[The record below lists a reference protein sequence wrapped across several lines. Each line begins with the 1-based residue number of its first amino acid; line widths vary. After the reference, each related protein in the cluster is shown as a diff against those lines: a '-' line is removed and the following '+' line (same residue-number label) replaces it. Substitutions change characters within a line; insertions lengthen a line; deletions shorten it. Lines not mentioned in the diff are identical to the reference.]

1 MKNFK
6 KTRTALIISI
16 LCAAAMLT
24 ACGNGA
30 GSSKNTGN
38 SESSSEWWDT
48 SKEGMEEEET
58 TAAESDTKPAEAPA
72 ETTESTTEDSSEQ
85 ETSSA
90 TDSDSSQ
97 SSGDKNSNKSGN
109 GQNGGSNKNDNKDK
123 SDVAREEVE
132 NDIIIN
138 GERNH
143 HWGGLRWVKV
153 NGYEFDSIYITKH
166 LDLFMDCAQVQKTD
180 KIHYNP
186 SDDNDDVFFYGN
198 GYSAEGVDGCVYV
211 EVVPVIMGSLP
222 STDEV
227 DLSKPEGYY
236 LIRSLY
242 ANEDTPEEL
251 GVTFAGIK
259 IGDSKE
265 KIEKLYGAGGN
276 TNGYTYYAD
285 KEGALLL
292 TYDEDDKVKEM
303 YLFIDYEDYLKIKYT
318 ME

>member
-6 KTRTALIISI
+6 KTRTALIISA

-24 ACGNGA
+24 ACGNSA
-30 GSSKNTGN
+30 GSPKNTGN

-58 TAAESDTKPAEAPA
+58 TAAESDTKPAE
-72 ETTESTTEDSSEQ
+72 TTESTTEDSSEQ

-97 SSGDKNSNKSGN
+97 DSSQGGDKNSNKSGN
-109 GQNGGSNKNDNKDK
+109 GQNGSGNKNDNKDK
-123 SDVAREEVE
+123 SDTASEEVE

-198 GYSAEGVDGCVYV
+198 GYSAEGIDGCLYV

-265 KIEKLYGAGGN
+265 EIEKLYGAGGN

>member
-1 MKNFK
+1 MKV
-6 KTRTALIISI
+6 KTIIAAIMALTM
-16 LCAAAMLT
+16 CGAMVG
-24 ACGNGA
+24 CGNTNNEDSNSNDN
-30 GSSKNTGN
+30 SSTT
-38 SESSSEWWDT
+38 SSN
-48 SKEGMEEEET
+48 
-58 TAAESDTKPAEAPA
+58 
-72 ETTESTTEDSSEQ
+72 TTESTAEDSSEQ

-90 TDSDSSQ
+90 NDSDSSQ
-97 SSGDKNSNKSGN
+97 GSDK
-109 GQNGGSNKNDNKDK
+109 KDK
-123 SDVAREEVE
+123 SDIAHEEVE

-153 NGYEFDSIYITKH
+153 NGFEFDNIYIDKY
-166 LDLFMDCAQVQKTD
+166 LDVFMDYAQVQKTD

-186 SDDNDDVFFYGN
+186 SNDNDDVFFYGN

-211 EVVPVIMGSLP
+211 EVVPVVMGSRP
-222 STDEV
+222 STDDV

-265 KIEKLYGAGGN
+265 RVEGLYGAGGN

-303 YLFIDYEDYLKIKYT
+303 YLFVDYESYLKIKYT
-318 ME
+318 EE

>member
-6 KTRTALIISI
+6 KTRTVLIMSAV
-16 LCAAAMLT
+16 CAAAMLT
-24 ACGNGA
+24 ACGNH
-30 GSSKNTGN
+30 GSSSKSVN
-38 SESSSEWWDT
+38 SNESAIEWWEVT
-48 SKEGMEEEET
+48 KEGMKEEKT
-58 TAAESDTKPAEAPA
+58 TEAESTAITSEAA
-72 ETTESTTEDSSEQ
+72 TEASSEQ

-97 SSGDKNSNKSGN
+97 GNGKNSSG
-109 GQNGGSNKNDNKDK
+109 QNDGGDK
-123 SDVAREEVE
+123 SDKKNNSETREEVE

-153 NGYEFDSIYITKH
+153 NGFEFDNIYIDKY
-166 LDLFMDCAQVQKTD
+166 LDVFMDYAQVQKTD

-186 SDDNDDVFFYGN
+186 SNDNDDVFFYGN

-211 EVVPVIMGSLP
+211 EVVPVVMGSRP
-222 STDEV
+222 STDDV

-265 KIEKLYGAGGN
+265 RVEGLYGAGGN

-303 YLFIDYEDYLKIKYT
+303 YLFVDYESYLKIKYT
-318 ME
+318 KE

>member
-6 KTRTALIISI
+6 KTRTVLIMSAV
-16 LCAAAMLT
+16 CAAAMLT
-24 ACGNGA
+24 ACGNH
-30 GSSKNTGN
+30 GSSSKSVN
-38 SESSSEWWDT
+38 SNESTTEWWEVT
-48 SKEGMEEEET
+48 KEGMEEEET
-58 TAAESDTKPAEAPA
+58 TEAESTATTSEAA
-72 ETTESTTEDSSEQ
+72 TEDSSEQ
-85 ETSSA
+85 ETSSV

-97 SSGDKNSNKSGN
+97 SDNKSGKGGGGQNGSGDKSDKENKSET
-109 GQNGGSNKNDNKDK
+109 
-123 SDVAREEVE
+123 REEVE

-153 NGYEFDSIYITKH
+153 NGFEFDSIYIDKY
-166 LDLFMDCAQVQKTD
+166 LDVFMDCAQVQKTD

-198 GYSAEGVDGCVYV
+198 GYGAEGIDGCVYV
-211 EVVPVIMGSLP
+211 EVVPVVMGSRP
-222 STDEV
+222 STDDV

-265 KIEKLYGAGGN
+265 RVEGLYGAGGN

-303 YLFIDYEDYLKIKYT
+303 YLFVDYESYLKIKYT
-318 ME
+318 KE

>member
-6 KTRTALIISI
+6 KTRTVLIMSAV
-16 LCAAAMLT
+16 CAAAMLT
-24 ACGNGA
+24 ACGNH
-30 GSSKNTGN
+30 GSSSKSVN
-38 SESSSEWWDT
+38 SNESAIEWWEVT
-48 SKEGMEEEET
+48 KEGMKEEKT
-58 TAAESDTKPAEAPA
+58 TE
-72 ETTESTTEDSSEQ
+72 TESTAITSEAATEASSEQ

-97 SSGDKNSNKSGN
+97 GNGKNSSG
-109 GQNGGSNKNDNKDK
+109 QNDGGDK
-123 SDVAREEVE
+123 SDKKNNSETREEVE

-153 NGYEFDSIYITKH
+153 NGFEFDNIYIDKY
-166 LDLFMDCAQVQKTD
+166 LDVFMDYAQVQKTD

-186 SDDNDDVFFYGN
+186 SNDNDDVFFYGN

-211 EVVPVIMGSLP
+211 EVVPVVMGSRP
-222 STDEV
+222 STDDV

-265 KIEKLYGAGGN
+265 RVEGLYGAGGN

-303 YLFIDYEDYLKIKYT
+303 YLFVDYESYLKIKYT
-318 ME
+318 KE

>member
-6 KTRTALIISI
+6 KTRTVLIMSAV
-16 LCAAAMLT
+16 CAAAMLT
-24 ACGNGA
+24 ACGNH
-30 GSSKNTGN
+30 GSSSKSVN
-38 SESSSEWWDT
+38 SNESTTEWWEVT
-48 SKEGMEEEET
+48 KEGMEEEET
-58 TAAESDTKPAEAPA
+58 TEAESTAITSEA
-72 ETTESTTEDSSEQ
+72 TTEASSEQ

-97 SSGDKNSNKSGN
+97 GNGKSSSGQNGSGDKN
-109 GQNGGSNKNDNKDK
+109 DK
-123 SDVAREEVE
+123 KGKTENREEVE

-153 NGYEFDSIYITKH
+153 NGFEFDSIYIDKY
-166 LDLFMDCAQVQKTD
+166 LDVFMDCAQVQKTD

-198 GYSAEGVDGCVYV
+198 GYSAEGIDGCVYV
-211 EVVPVIMGSLP
+211 EVVPVVMGSRP
-222 STDEV
+222 STDDV

-265 KIEKLYGAGGN
+265 RVEGLYGAGGN

-303 YLFIDYEDYLKIKYT
+303 YLFVDYESYLKIKYT
-318 ME
+318 KE

>member
-1 MKNFK
+1 MKVK
-6 KTRTALIISI
+6 PIIAAIMALTM
-16 LCAAAMLT
+16 CGAMVG
-24 ACGNGA
+24 CGNTNNED
-30 GSSKNTGN
+30 SSTNDNSSNASFNT
-38 SESSSEWWDT
+38 
-48 SKEGMEEEET
+48 
-58 TAAESDTKPAEAPA
+58 A
-72 ETTESTTEDSSEQ
+72 ESTTDDSSEQ

-90 TDSDSSQ
+90 TDSENSQ
-97 SSGDKNSNKSGN
+97 GGSKNDGDQNGSGDN
-109 GQNGGSNKNDNKDK
+109 GKEDK
-123 SDVAREEVE
+123 PEINHEEVE

-138 GERNH
+138 GEKNH

-153 NGYEFDSIYITKH
+153 NGYDFDDIYITEH
-166 LDLFMDCAQVQKTD
+166 LDLFMECAQVKKTD
-180 KIHYNP
+180 KVHYNP
-186 SDDNDDVFFYGN
+186 SDDNDGVFFYGN
-198 GYSAEGVDGCVYV
+198 GYGAEGIDGCLYV

-303 YLFIDYEDYLKIKYT
+303 YLFVDYKDYLKIKYT
-318 ME
+318 EQ

>member
-1 MKNFK
+1 MKV
-6 KTRTALIISI
+6 KTIIAAIMALTM
-16 LCAAAMLT
+16 CGAMVG
-24 ACGNGA
+24 CGNTNNEDSNSNDN
-30 GSSKNTGN
+30 SSTT
-38 SESSSEWWDT
+38 SSN
-48 SKEGMEEEET
+48 
-58 TAAESDTKPAEAPA
+58 
-72 ETTESTTEDSSEQ
+72 TTESTAEASSEQ

-97 SSGDKNSNKSGN
+97 GNGKNNSGQNDGGDKSDK
-109 GQNGGSNKNDNKDK
+109 KDK
-123 SDVAREEVE
+123 SDIAHEEVE

-138 GERNH
+138 GEKNH
-143 HWGGLRWVKV
+143 HWSGLRWVKV
-153 NGYEFDSIYITKH
+153 NGFEFDNIYIDKY
-166 LDLFMDCAQVQKTD
+166 LDVFMDCAQVQKTD
-180 KIHYNP
+180 KIHCNP
-186 SDDNDDVFFYGN
+186 SNDNDDVFFYGN

-211 EVVPVIMGSLP
+211 EVVPVVMGSRP
-222 STDEV
+222 STDDV

-265 KIEKLYGAGGN
+265 RVEGLYGAGGN
-276 TNGYTYYAD
+276 TNGYTYYAN

-303 YLFIDYEDYLKIKYT
+303 YLFVDYESYLKIKYT
-318 ME
+318 EE

>member
-1 MKNFK
+1 MKV
-6 KTRTALIISI
+6 KTII
-16 LCAAAMLT
+16 AAIMTLTMCGAMVG
-24 ACGNGA
+24 CGNTNNEDSNSNDN
-30 GSSKNTGN
+30 SSTT
-38 SESSSEWWDT
+38 SSN
-48 SKEGMEEEET
+48 
-58 TAAESDTKPAEAPA
+58 
-72 ETTESTTEDSSEQ
+72 TTESTAEDSSEQ

-90 TDSDSSQ
+90 NDSDSSQ
-97 SSGDKNSNKSGN
+97 GSDK
-109 GQNGGSNKNDNKDK
+109 KDK
-123 SDVAREEVE
+123 SDIAHEEVE

-153 NGYEFDSIYITKH
+153 NGFEFDNIYIDKY
-166 LDLFMDCAQVQKTD
+166 LDVFMDCAQVQKTD

-186 SDDNDDVFFYGN
+186 SNDNDDVFFYGN

-211 EVVPVIMGSLP
+211 EVVPVVMGSRP
-222 STDEV
+222 STDDV

-265 KIEKLYGAGGN
+265 RVEGLYGAGGN

-303 YLFIDYEDYLKIKYT
+303 YLFVDYESYLKIKYT
-318 ME
+318 EE

>member
-6 KTRTALIISI
+6 KTRTVLIMSAI
-16 LCAAAMLT
+16 CAAAMLT
-24 ACGNGA
+24 ACGNR
-30 GSSKNTGN
+30 GSSSKSAN
-38 SESSSEWWDT
+38 SNESTIEWWEVT
-48 SKEGMEEEET
+48 KEGMKEEKT
-58 TAAESDTKPAEAPA
+58 TEAESTAITSEAV
-72 ETTESTTEDSSEQ
+72 TEASSEQ
-85 ETSSA
+85 ETSSS

-97 SSGDKNSNKSGN
+97 GNDKNSS
-109 GQNGGSNKNDNKDK
+109 GQNGGGYK
-123 SDVAREEVE
+123 SDKKNNSETREEVE

-153 NGYEFDSIYITKH
+153 NGFEFDNIYIDKY
-166 LDLFMDCAQVQKTD
+166 LDVFMDCAQVQKTD

-186 SDDNDDVFFYGN
+186 SNDNDDVFFYGN

-211 EVVPVIMGSLP
+211 EVVPVVMGSRP
-222 STDEV
+222 STDDV

-265 KIEKLYGAGGN
+265 RVEGLYGAGGN

-303 YLFIDYEDYLKIKYT
+303 YLFVDYESYLKIKYT
-318 ME
+318 KE

>member
-6 KTRTALIISI
+6 KTRTVLIMSAV
-16 LCAAAMLT
+16 CAAAMLT
-24 ACGNGA
+24 ACGNH
-30 GSSKNTGN
+30 GSSSKSVN
-38 SESSSEWWDT
+38 SNESTTEWWEVT
-48 SKEGMEEEET
+48 KEGMEEEET
-58 TAAESDTKPAEAPA
+58 TEAENTAITSEA
-72 ETTESTTEDSSEQ
+72 TTEASSEQ

-97 SSGDKNSNKSGN
+97 GNGKSSSGQNGSGDKNDK
-109 GQNGGSNKNDNKDK
+109 KDK
-123 SDVAREEVE
+123 TENREEVE

-153 NGYEFDSIYITKH
+153 NGFEFDSIYIDKY
-166 LDLFMDCAQVQKTD
+166 LDVFMDCAQVQKTD

-198 GYSAEGVDGCVYV
+198 GYSAEGIDGCVYV
-211 EVVPVIMGSLP
+211 EVVPVVMGSRP
-222 STDEV
+222 STDDV

-265 KIEKLYGAGGN
+265 RVEGLYGAGGN

-303 YLFIDYEDYLKIKYT
+303 YLFVDYESYLKIKYT
-318 ME
+318 KE

>member
-6 KTRTALIISI
+6 KTRTVLIMSAV
-16 LCAAAMLT
+16 CAAAMLT
-24 ACGNGA
+24 ACGNH
-30 GSSKNTGN
+30 GSSSKSVN
-38 SESSSEWWDT
+38 SNESTIEWWEVT
-48 SKEGMEEEET
+48 KEGMKEEKT
-58 TAAESDTKPAEAPA
+58 TEAESTAITSEAV
-72 ETTESTTEDSSEQ
+72 TEASSEQ

-97 SSGDKNSNKSGN
+97 DNDKNSSS
-109 GQNGGSNKNDNKDK
+109 QNGGGYK
-123 SDVAREEVE
+123 SDKKNNSETREEVE

-153 NGYEFDSIYITKH
+153 NGFEFDNIYIDKY
-166 LDLFMDCAQVQKTD
+166 LDVFMDCAQVQKTD
-180 KIHYNP
+180 KIHYNH
-186 SDDNDDVFFYGN
+186 SNDNDDVFFYGN

-211 EVVPVIMGSLP
+211 EVVPVVMGSRP
-222 STDEV
+222 STDDV

-265 KIEKLYGAGGN
+265 RVEGLYGAGGN

-303 YLFIDYEDYLKIKYT
+303 YLFVDYESYLKIKYT
-318 ME
+318 KE

>member
-6 KTRTALIISI
+6 KTRTVLIMSAV
-16 LCAAAMLT
+16 CAAAMLT
-24 ACGNGA
+24 ACGNH
-30 GSSKNTGN
+30 GSSSKSVN
-38 SESSSEWWDT
+38 SNESTTEWWEVT
-48 SKEGMEEEET
+48 KEGMEEEET
-58 TAAESDTKPAEAPA
+58 TEAESTATTSEAA
-72 ETTESTTEDSSEQ
+72 TEASSEQ

-97 SSGDKNSNKSGN
+97 GNGKNSSGQNDGGDKSDK
-109 GQNGGSNKNDNKDK
+109 KDK
-123 SDVAREEVE
+123 SDIAHEEVE

-138 GERNH
+138 GEKNH

-153 NGYEFDSIYITKH
+153 NGFEFDSIYIDKY
-166 LDLFMDCAQVQKTD
+166 LDVFMDCAQVQKTD

-198 GYSAEGVDGCVYV
+198 GYSAEGIDGCVYV
-211 EVVPVIMGSLP
+211 EVVPVVMGSRP
-222 STDEV
+222 STDDV

-265 KIEKLYGAGGN
+265 RVEGLYGAGGN

-292 TYDEDDKVKEM
+292 TYNEDDKVKEM
-303 YLFIDYEDYLKIKYT
+303 YLFVDYESYLKIKYT
-318 ME
+318 KE

>member
-6 KTRTALIISI
+6 KTRTVLIMSAV
-16 LCAAAMLT
+16 CAAAMLT
-24 ACGNGA
+24 ACGNH
-30 GSSKNTGN
+30 GSSSKSVN
-38 SESSSEWWDT
+38 SNESAIEWWEVT
-48 SKEGMEEEET
+48 KEGMKEEKT
-58 TAAESDTKPAEAPA
+58 TEAESTAITSEAA
-72 ETTESTTEDSSEQ
+72 TEASSEQ

-97 SSGDKNSNKSGN
+97 GNGKNSSG
-109 GQNGGSNKNDNKDK
+109 QNDGGDK
-123 SDVAREEVE
+123 SDKKNNSETREEVE

-153 NGYEFDSIYITKH
+153 NGFEFDNIYIDKY
-166 LDLFMDCAQVQKTD
+166 LDVFMDCAQVQKTD

-186 SDDNDDVFFYGN
+186 SNDNDDVFFYGN

-211 EVVPVIMGSLP
+211 EVVPVVMGSRP
-222 STDEV
+222 STDDV

-265 KIEKLYGAGGN
+265 RVEGLYGAGGN

-303 YLFIDYEDYLKIKYT
+303 YLFVDYESYLKIKYT
-318 ME
+318 KE

>member
-1 MKNFK
+1 MKVK
-6 KTRTALIISI
+6 PIIAAIVALTM
-16 LCAAAMLT
+16 CGAM
-24 ACGNGA
+24 AGCGNTNNEDSNPNDN
-30 GSSKNTGN
+30 SSNASFNT
-38 SESSSEWWDT
+38 
-48 SKEGMEEEET
+48 
-58 TAAESDTKPAEAPA
+58 A
-72 ETTESTTEDSSEQ
+72 ESTTDDSSEQ

-90 TDSDSSQ
+90 TDSENSQGSDSNGDKSSDGDQ
-97 SSGDKNSNKSGN
+97 NGSGDN
-109 GQNGGSNKNDNKDK
+109 GEEEKPEINH
-123 SDVAREEVE
+123 EEVE
-132 NDIIIN
+132 DDIIIN
-138 GERNH
+138 GEKNH

-153 NGYEFDSIYITKH
+153 NGYDFDDIYITKH
-166 LDLFMDCAQVQKTD
+166 LDLFMECAQVQKTD

-186 SDDNDDVFFYGN
+186 SDDNDGVFFYGN
-198 GYSAEGVDGCVYV
+198 GYGAEGIDGCVYV

-265 KIEKLYGAGGN
+265 RVEELYGAGGN